1 VDEQLI
7 QDLIRQLQELIPAL
21 KQLGQTSTTASP
33 SKNDGTD
40 KIVMAI
46 AKLSAKLDKNTTS
59 KTQENLAMA
68 KFTKDIDQAA
78 DAAEQLAKQQQAAA
92 TTVSNAAKAQALAQ
106 QRASMTTEQ
115 LQAEEKKARQS
126 ELKEKY
132 EELRQKRESNT
143 NWATMHAQEEIA
155 QRRAGTTFRAGLEKL
170 AGDSVGAQKGIVH
183 FQEALKQA
191 GDVGKSL
198 GKFAGELGEGSTK
211 FTTLNPLLDTMA
223 NVLGKLAESIPY
235 AGSAISGTIKA
246 TAEASKFVI
255 NQLQKSVEAFN
266 ELGQVG
272 ALTAKGMSGVQE
284 QFLASGLSLDG
295 FKKSITEN
303 STTLARFRG
312 LVGAGAEDFSKI
324 TGSLLDQRGEFVA
337 LGDDLRRIGLS
348 ADQIGESTGAY
359 VQQQTR
365 LGLAQNKTNRQLAQG
380 SAEYIKELDVL
391 TKITGMNRKEVQA
404 QQDAALSEG
413 RFRAQ
418 YDDMVANGQE
428 KAAEELLKFQTQVS
442 KLAPELGAAI
452 RDVSTD
458 FANSDAAK
466 KGFSSTGGALQD
478 IVARL
483 KNNDITR
490 DQAMKEL
497 QNSTKAATATQRG
510 FAKAV
515 GDGQDVFIKY
525 SEISDLNNATITDGI
540 LIAKEVQDKQT
551 AGSDGLTNSA
561 VDAQKAM
568 EQMSRQ
574 IQNFGFTAMPKATTA
589 VQSFT
594 TSLNKFVAYVAE
606 KTGTQLTPITSTDPA
621 PTAQPGP
628 APTAQPGPAPTA
640 QPRTQPRTQPGTQPG
655 AQDTQ
660 TRIASLEAQIAKYS
674 KYPESNAKILKRLNE
689 EKQALLKQASQPAP
703 IATPSATPTTA
714 PTATP
719 TTAPTATPP
728 TVPLASPENQS
739 APKTSSL
746 PQSVASKQ
754 YSDLNTYLKK
764 IAIVESG
771 GQKDAKAK
779 GSSASGL
786 FQFTEGTWQET
797 TKKMGKNYSLEDRF
811 DPKKSA
817 EVAAYFTQQQRTQLE
832 KGTGKTASDADLY
845 MAHFLGAGGATKF
858 LNALSRTP
866 DAPASTGASPDQIN
880 ANPTIFK
887 DKTGQERT
895 LQEVYNLMGGKM
907 DRGGVEL
914 AFGSSNVTKDV
925 KDINVQS
932 ARLGG
937 VLSGPMSG
945 YPAQLHGPE
954 AVVPLP
960 DGRTIPVELKDQ
972 AKSSDADSFKI
983 ALDGLRQDLSRMM
996 TSTSISPELVSLMS
1010 QLVDLQRTN
1019 NSTAQRMLQASQ
1031 G

>member
-1 VDEQLI
+1 MDEQLI

-21 KQLGQTSTTASP
+21 KKLGETSTTASP
-33 SKNDGTD
+33 NRNDGTD

-78 DAAEQLAKQQQAAA
+78 EAAEQLAKQQQAAA
-92 TTVSNAAKAQALAQ
+92 TTVANAAKAQAAAQ

-115 LQAEEKKARQS
+115 LRTEEKKAAQ
-126 ELKEKY
+126 EKLKQNY
-132 EELRQKRESNT
+132 NSLRQEKEDST
-143 NWATMHAQEEIA
+143 NWAALHAQEEIA
-155 QRRAGTTFRAGLEKL
+155 QRRAGMTFRAGLEKL
-170 AGDSVGAQKGIVH
+170 AGDSVNAQKGIVY
-183 FQEALKQA
+183 FQEALKQV

-198 GKFAGELGEGSTK
+198 GKFAGDLGEGSTK

-255 NQLQKSVEAFN
+255 NQLQKSVETFN

-324 TGSLLDQRGEFVA
+324 TGSLLDQRGEFVQ

-365 LGLAQNKTNRQLAQG
+365 LGLAQNKTNRQLVQG

-458 FANSDAAK
+458 LTNSEAAI
-466 KGFSSTGGALQD
+466 KGFNSSGGAIQD

-483 KNNDITR
+483 KAGDITR
-490 DQAMKEL
+490 DQAMLEL

-515 GDGQDVFIKY
+515 GDGQSTFVKY
-525 SEISDLNNATITDGI
+525 SEISDLNNATIKDGI

-551 AGSDGLTNSA
+551 AGSDKLTTSA

-574 IQNFGFTAMPKATTA
+574 IQNFGFTAMPTATKA
-589 VQSFT
+589 VESFT
-594 TSLNKFVAYVAE
+594 TSLNKFVTYVSE
-606 KTGTQLTPITSTDPA
+606 KTGTQLAPITTTGPGPGA
-621 PTAQPGP
+621 QPVAQPG
-628 APTAQPGPAPTA
+628 A
-640 QPRTQPRTQPGTQPG
+640 QPG
-655 AQDTQ
+655 AQDTRG
-660 TRIASLEAQIAKYS
+660 RIANIETQIAKYS

-689 EKQALLKQASQPAP
+689 EKQALLKQ
-703 IATPSATPTTA
+703 TATPTTA
-714 PTATP
+714 SPTATP
-719 TTAPTATPP
+719 TTASPTATP
-728 TVPLASPENQS
+728 TTASPTATPTTAS
-739 APKTSSL
+739 PTATPAPAPVVFSNEEANPKISSL
-746 PQSVASKQ
+746 LEPASGKQ
-754 YSDLNTYLKK
+754 QSDLSTYLKK
-764 IAIVESG
+764 IALVESG

-786 FQFTEGTWQET
+786 FQFTEGTWKET
-797 TKKMGKNYSLEDRF
+797 TKQMGKNYSLEDRF

-817 EVAAYFTQQQRTQLE
+817 EVAAYFTQQQRKQLE
-832 KGTGKTASDADLY
+832 KGTGKTASDADMY

-887 DKTGQERT
+887 DKTGRERT

-907 DRGGVEL
+907 DRAGTEL
-914 AFGSSNVTKDV
+914 AFGSENVTKDV

-932 ARLGG
+932 AMKGG

-945 YPAQLHGPE
+945 YPARLHGPE

-960 DGRTIPVELKDQ
+960 DGRTIPVELNDRSN
-972 AKSSDADSFKI
+972 SSESDSFKQ
-983 ALDGLRQDLSRMM
+983 ALNDFKQDLSRLF
-996 TSTSISPELVSLMS
+996 SANSGVSPELVSLMA

>member
-1 VDEQLI
+1 MDEQLL
-7 QDLIRQLQELIPAL
+7 QDLIRQLQDLIPAL
-21 KQLGQTSTTASP
+21 KQLGQTSTTAGS
-33 SKNDGTD
+33 SKNDGAD

-59 KTQENLAMA
+59 KTQETVAIA
-68 KFTKDIDQAA
+68 KFTKDIEQASEA
-78 DAAEQLAKQQQAAA
+78 TEQLKKQQQAAA
-92 TTVSNAAKAQALAQ
+92 ATVANAAAAQAAAQ
-106 QRASMTTEQ
+106 KRASMTTEQ
-115 LQAEEKKARQS
+115 LRAEEKKAAQ
-126 ELKEKY
+126 EKLKQDY
-132 EELRQKRESNT
+132 NSLRQKKEDES
-143 NWATMHAQEEIA
+143 NWATLTAQEEIA
-155 QRRAGTTFRAGLEKL
+155 QRRAGMTFRAGLEKL
-170 AGDSVGAQKGIVH
+170 AGDSVNAQKGIVY
-183 FQEALKQA
+183 FQEALKQV

-198 GKFAGELGEGSTK
+198 GRFAGELGEGNTK

-223 NVLGKLAESIPY
+223 NVLGKMAESIPF
-235 AGSAISGTIKA
+235 AGSAISGGIKA

-284 QFLASGLSLDG
+284 QFLASGLSLEG

-312 LVGAGAEDFSKI
+312 LVGTGAEDFSKI
-324 TGSLLDQRGEFVA
+324 TGSLLDQRGEFVR

-418 YDDMVANGQE
+418 YDEMVANGQE

-458 FANSDAAK
+458 FVNSDAAI
-466 KGFSSTGGALQD
+466 KGFNSSGGAIQD

-483 KNNDITR
+483 KAGDITR

-497 QNSTKAATATQRG
+497 QDSTKAATATQRG

-515 GDGQDVFIKY
+515 GDGQSTFVKY
-525 SEISDLNNATITDGI
+525 SEISDLNNATIQDGV
-540 LIAKEVQDKQT
+540 LLAKETQNKQVAGTDK
-551 AGSDGLTNSA
+551 LTESA
-561 VDAQKAM
+561 VDAQKSM

-574 IQNFGFTAMPKATTA
+574 IQNFGFTAMPTATKAVA
-589 VQSFT
+589 SFT
-594 TSLNKFVAYVAE
+594 DSLNKFVTFVSE
-606 KTGTQLTPITSTDPA
+606 KTGTKLTPLA
-621 PTAQPGP
+621 A
-628 APTAQPGPAPTA
+628 
-640 QPRTQPRTQPGTQPG
+640 
-655 AQDTQ
+655 
-660 TRIASLEAQIAKYS
+660 
-674 KYPESNAKILKRLNE
+674 
-689 EKQALLKQASQPAP
+689 
-703 IATPSATPTTA
+703 TA
-714 PTATP
+714 PTASK
-719 TTAPTATPP
+719 APTAGKAPTPGEP
-728 TVPLASPENQS
+728 ATVPLASPERE
-739 APKTSSL
+739 L
-746 PQSVASKQ
+746 PATTGGSMKQGTAIEPSKQ
-754 YSDLNTYLKK
+754 QSNLNDYLKK
-764 IAIVESG
+764 VAMVESG
-771 GQKDAKAK
+771 GQAGAKAK
-779 GSSASGL
+779 TSSASGL
-786 FQFTEGTWQET
+786 FQFTEGTWKQM
-797 TKKMGKNYSLEDRF
+797 TKEMGKDYSSEDRF

-817 EVAAYFTQQQRTQLE
+817 EVAAYFTQKQKTQLE

-858 LNALSRTP
+858 LNALSRNP
-866 DAPASTGASPDQIN
+866 DAPVSTVAGSDQMQANASIFMDAS
-880 ANPTIFK
+880 
-887 DKTGQERT
+887 GRERT
-895 LQEVYNLMGGKM
+895 LQEVYNLMGGKL
-907 DRGGVEL
+907 DRAGATIAKGG
-914 AFGSSNVTKDV
+914 ATKDV
-925 KDINVQS
+925 QDINVQS
-932 ARLGG
+932 AKIGG
-937 VLSGPMSG
+937 VLTGPMSG
-945 YPAQLHGPE
+945 YPAVLHGVE

-960 DGRTIPVELKDQ
+960 DGKKIPVEI
-972 AKSSDADSFKI
+972 ANTSDTGESDSFKQ
-983 ALDGLRQDLSRMM
+983 ALNDFKQDLSRLLTN
-996 TSTSISPELVSLMS
+996 TSGGISPELVSLMS